1 MRDAA
6 PGLLGLLLQGGILV
20 LAAWTGRSRPS
31 PAVDLARPCLR
42 HGPLCRPLQCPRL
55 AGAQPEVLTSGRWL
69 SVFTLLV
76 SMAGLVGAA
85 WLAVNLLF

>member
-1 MRDAA
+1 
-6 PGLLGLLLQGGILV
+6 V
-20 LAAWTGRSRPS
+20 
-31 PAVDLARPCLR
+31 
-42 HGPLCRPLQCPRL
+42 
-55 AGAQPEVLTSGRWL
+55 GRWL